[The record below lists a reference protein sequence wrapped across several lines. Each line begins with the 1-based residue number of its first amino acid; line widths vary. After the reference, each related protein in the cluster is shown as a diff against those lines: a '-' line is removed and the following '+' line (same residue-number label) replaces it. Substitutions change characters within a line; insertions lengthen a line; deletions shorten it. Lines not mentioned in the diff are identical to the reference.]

1 MLSESFVVFIFQLF
15 FYSIMM
21 PMNDHILGKIREYL
35 ELGHEHRGMGPLRML
50 QRDLEDIRKGWE

>member
-1 MLSESFVVFIFQLF
+1 
-15 FYSIMM
+15 M

-50 QRDLEDIRKGWE
+50 QRDLEDIRRGWE